1 MVYWCDS
8 GHNQH
13 NNHICSNFGVLAG
26 EAIMALYPY
35 PNTVTGLS
43 GVFQYINQ
51 ILGNDLIG
59 PVLLFLITIVALI
72 NLLRWGISKAAAS
85 ASVIALLTSLLLR
98 YAGLISDLYVVAC
111 TIFVVV
117 AALNLYARG

>member
-1 MVYWCDS
+1 
-8 GHNQH
+8 
-13 NNHICSNFGVLAG
+13 
-26 EAIMALYPY
+26 MALYPY

-98 YAGLISDLYVVAC
+98 YAGLVSDLYVVDC

-117 AALNLYARG
+117 AALNLYARGTAE